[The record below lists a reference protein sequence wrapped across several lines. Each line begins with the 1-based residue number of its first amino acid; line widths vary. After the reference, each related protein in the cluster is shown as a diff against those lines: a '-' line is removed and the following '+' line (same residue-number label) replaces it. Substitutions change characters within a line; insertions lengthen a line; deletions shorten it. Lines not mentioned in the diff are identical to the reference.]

1 MKPSIH
7 LIQMFILGTLLVG
20 CSQESELTIKEAELI
35 DNEELLFDSIGK
47 ETYLFDLE
55 GELIKGKAMSIGV
68 EEYDYGELKDDRIF
82 LSLGKNADD
91 EEAQVEK
98 YKKLFI
104 MLNENTDAEMSVDV
118 RVTSENGFFSLT
130 AAELGTIDVEEK
142 AYASDEIIGEEAVN
156 LMDDNGEDKRTYI
169 AHLAISPDGTLR
181 SFDIEHA
188 TQSNDDYKFLY
199 LFYVETH
206 DFEE

>member
-1 MKPSIH
+1 MKPSIYFIY
-7 LIQMFILGTLLVG
+7 LLILGTLLVG
-20 CSQESELTIKEAELI
+20 CSQESELTIKEAELTN
-35 DNEELLFDSIGK
+35 NEELLFDSIGK

-55 GELIKGKAMSIGV
+55 GELTKGKAMSIGV
-68 EEYDYGELKDDRIF
+68 EEYNYGELKDDRGF
-82 LSLGKNADD
+82 LSLGKSTED

-104 MLNENTDAEMSVDV
+104 LLNEDPDAEMSVDV

-130 AAELGTIDVEEK
+130 AAELGTFDVDEK

-156 LMDDNGEDKRTYI
+156 LMDENGEDKRTYI

-181 SFDIEHA
+181 SFDVEHA
-188 TQSNDDYKFLY
+188 TQSNDDYEFLY
-199 LFYVETH
+199 LFYIETH